1 MLDTLI
7 RQLGQELK
15 MEDLIA
21 SPEPGHYSIP
31 FADDIQVECIQSPH
45 SFLLKGVIGP
55 SPQENS
61 QLFLTKAMQS
71 NLFGHGTRGA
81 AIGLNNE
88 GKMLTL
94 ALEIDSDSN
103 YKEFHERLEDFIS
116 ILDFWRKEAAKHK

>member
-7 RQLGQELK
+7 RQLGRELR
-15 MEDLIA
+15 MEDMIE
-21 SPEPGHYSIP
+21 SPEPGHFSVP
-31 FADDIQVECIQSPH
+31 FADDIKVDCFQSSH
-45 SFLLKGVIGP
+45 SVLFKGVIGP

-61 QLFLTKAMQS
+61 QNFLAKAMQS

-81 AIGLNNE
+81 AIGLDNE

-116 ILDFWRKEAAKHK
+116 ILDFWRKEASKQK